1 MLLDLHN
8 AADERMNETFC
19 PVRPK
24 YGFYRARETIRLSG
38 TSNWH
43 VLDMHVGCPCILSVP
58 RIAVT
63 MDMLQFEL
71 LSLFPPQMVYP
82 YAGWG
87 IYYQLCNI

>member
-1 MLLDLHN
+1 MPHDLLN

-24 YGFYRARETIRLSG
+24 DGSHRARETIDPSG

-43 VLDMHVGCPCILSVP
+43 ALDMHVGCPCISSVP

-71 LSLFPPQMVYP
+71 LSPFPPQMGY
-82 YAGWG
+82 
-87 IYYQLCNI
+87 ILSIM